1 MNPKW
6 LVINEEKPNTRIH
19 FLSLSLSLTHTHTHT
34 HTQINK
40 YIAIVIIMIIMEEDE
55 RKMIITVKSQ
65 KKNRWAEQRHRINTK
80 QTHSENGWECYKKK
94 KGTDIAILFGFQM
107 PEHGRESGR
116 ISEIPPRRP
125 SEYISKIGSI
135 SPPNNRPE
143 WLGILDNVWE
153 FMANLG
159 RILEE
164 SWGNLGGIP
173 TIFFYLNYFLFGF
186 FLTLGENHRPAMKGK
201 VEFQLF
207 RNCRFEFCLE
217 FPRLQ
222 TRGKKLNIWIYSIYI
237 YIFFTLLICCF
248 KRISI
253 ELSSNHE
260 ELMAQHFKRNETE
273 LWTVGQRCRPSRI
286 HFNV

>member
-1 MNPKW
+1 MKRNQ
-6 LVINEEKPNTRIH
+6 TH
-19 FLSLSLSLTHTHTHT
+19 AFTFSLSLSHTHT

-94 KGTDIAILFGFQM
+94 KAL
-107 PEHGRESGR
+107 
-116 ISEIPPRRP
+116 
-125 SEYISKIGSI
+125 I
-135 SPPNNRPE
+135 SPSFSVFKCQN
-143 WLGILDNVWE
+143 
-153 FMANLG
+153 MAENLAESQRFLHAG
-159 RILEE
+159 RRNISRKSAQFLPQIIGQNGLESWTMCGNLWQILEE
-164 SWGNLGGIP
+164 SWRNLGGIP